1 MLKDLLLQLVEAKV
15 HRADRPFDSRVIV
28 EGGTTRPF
36 VLERGWSGPS
46 GSYLETW
53 SIRRGEGRE
62 IVHESAARPIFVRG
76 IQSVTRFSDLVS
88 SPINLEPGTYDL
100 VFVVEGRF
108 MGSATIIA
116 VSDDVSAP

>member
-1 MLKDLLLQLVEAKV
+1 MPKDLLLELVEAKV

-53 SIRRGEGRE
+53 SIRKGGRE
-62 IVHESAARPIFVRG
+62 IIHQSASRPVFVRG
-76 IQSVTRFSDLVS
+76 IQSVTRYSDLVS
-88 SPINLEPGTYDL
+88 KPITLEPGTYDL
-100 VFVVEGRF
+100 VFIVEGRF
-108 MGSATIIA
+108 MGSATITA
-116 VSDDVSAP
+116 APE